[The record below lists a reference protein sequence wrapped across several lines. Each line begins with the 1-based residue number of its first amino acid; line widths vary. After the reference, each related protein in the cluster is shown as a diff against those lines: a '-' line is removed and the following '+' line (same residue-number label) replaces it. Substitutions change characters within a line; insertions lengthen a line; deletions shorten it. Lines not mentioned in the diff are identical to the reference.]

1 MGYSETVL
9 KLISSFSLAL
19 IITSFGAVVTRNLR
33 YATYI
38 YAIQALL
45 LTTVISLFATASPTL
60 FLWAA
65 VAFITKFL
73 IITWL
78 LLSFI
83 KGMPE
88 YEIKAIIGFAP
99 SVIIVTLIVIVVF
112 EITHK
117 YVHFLAPTTLA
128 TEEPFRTNVAVSLIV
143 FTLGLYGILTRR
155 DAFKT
160 AIGLC
165 LLENGAH
172 LSLVSLAP
180 GLKETVII
188 GIVTDVVLGVYLL
201 LFIIRG
207 LREVAGT
214 TDTYQLTELHW

>member
-1 MGYSETVL
+1 MEYSETV
-9 KLISSFSLAL
+9 KSLISSLSFAM
-19 IITSFGAVVTRNLR
+19 IVTSFGAVTTRNLR
-33 YATYI
+33 YAVYI
-38 YAIQALL
+38 YAVQALL
-45 LTTVISLFATASPTL
+45 LTSLISLFATQSPTL
-60 FLWAA
+60 FVWAG

-88 YEIKAIIGFAP
+88 YEMKAIIGFAP
-99 SVIIVTLIVIVVF
+99 SAVIATVLVILLYQ
-112 EITHK
+112 ITHK
-117 YVHFLAPTTLA
+117 YVHFLAPTTVA
-128 TEEPFRTNVAVSLIV
+128 TQEPFRTNVAVSLTI
-143 FTLGLYGILTRR
+143 FCLGLYGILTRR

-180 GLKETVII
+180 GLKETVIV
-188 GIVTDVVLGVYLL
+188 GIVTDVVLGVYIL

>member
-1 MGYSETVL
+1 M
-9 KLISSFSLAL
+9 AL

-38 YAIQALL
+38 YALHALIW
-45 LTTVISLFATASPTL
+45 TTIISLFATAAPTL
-60 FLWAA
+60 FIWAA
-65 VAFITKFL
+65 VAFITKII
-73 IITWL
+73 IITWDF
-78 LLSFI
+78 LSFV
-83 KGMPE
+83 KGKPE
-88 YEIKAIIGFAP
+88 YEVKAIIGFTP
-99 SVIIVTLIVIVVF
+99 SVIIVTLLVIIVF

-117 YVHFLAPTTLA
+117 YVHFLAPTTIA
-128 TEEPFRTNVAVSLIV
+128 AEEPYRTNLAVSFIV
-143 FTLGLYGILTRR
+143 FVLGLYGILTRR

-160 AIGLC
+160 AIALC

-172 LSLVSLAP
+172 LSLISLAP

-188 GIVTDVVLGVYLL
+188 GIVTDVVMVVNPLM
-201 LFIIRG
+201 FTIKG